1 MFAASWLR
9 IAISVSLIRYA
20 RIFPAGLVSTGVIFV
35 LFMNPKSKKRFF
47 ISGAQFMLFIV
58 PILSNFNSIYVIF
71 FTPTYSIFF

>member
-35 LFMNPKSKKRFF
+35 FFMKPKSKKRFF
-47 ISGAQFMLFIV
+47 ISGAQFMFFIV
-58 PILSNFNSIYVIF
+58 PILSNFKSNNVIF
-71 FTPTYSIFF
+71 ITPIYSIFI